1 MFSFVEGVHLMV
13 SGGPAALLTAVLSR
27 WPARSGRTPC
37 LFLADI
43 LINFVSIES
52 RTMKTVKCRREEIP
66 FHFAAL
72 FAVAMGTVGSAWAL
86 QPLIT
91 DDTGSQGAG
100 GNQLEVS
107 YSRDRT
113 RVGGETERVHTVPV
127 VYTYGLS
134 DSVDIY
140 ASVAWSRIRV
150 TGDDAS
156 GLGNTVFGA
165 KWRFFENEESGTSL
179 AIKPELAIPVSSS
192 RERDGLGTGKTSGAL
207 TFIVS
212 QDLPFGSIHF
222 NAGIGRDRFREAD
235 ENPRTDYKRFSLA
248 PVWDVSEQW
257 KLALDVGTESARA
270 DGHTVRSKFAE
281 IGAIYSPSK
290 DVDLALGIVRTSDNE
305 NPKSTT
311 HTLTGGVTWR
321 F

>member
-1 MFSFVEGVHLMV
+1 MV

-66 FHFAAL
+66 FHFAAV
-72 FAVAMGTVGSAWAL
+72 FAVAMGTAGSAWAL

-91 DDTGSQGAG
+91 DDTGQGAG
-100 GNQLEVS
+100 GNQLEVVLQPRS
-107 YSRDRT
+107 HTGRRRDLK
-113 RVGGETERVHTVPV
+113 RVHTVPV

-150 TGDDAS
+150 TGDD
-156 GLGNTVFGA
+156 GLGNTVFGG

-192 RERDGLGTGKTSGAL
+192 RERD
-207 TFIVS
+207 
-212 QDLPFGSIHF
+212 D
-222 NAGIGRDRFREAD
+222 
-235 ENPRTDYKRFSLA
+235 
-248 PVWDVSEQW
+248 
-257 KLALDVGTESARA
+257 
-270 DGHTVRSKFAE
+270 
-281 IGAIYSPSK
+281 
-290 DVDLALGIVRTSDNE
+290 
-305 NPKSTT
+305 
-311 HTLTGGVTWR
+311 
-321 F
+321 

>member
-1 MFSFVEGVHLMV
+1 
-13 SGGPAALLTAVLSR
+13 
-27 WPARSGRTPC
+27 
-37 LFLADI
+37 
-43 LINFVSIES
+43 
-52 RTMKTVKCRREEIP
+52 MKTVKTMKCREKNPLSR
-66 FHFAAL
+66 FVVL
-72 FAVAMGTVGSAWAL
+72 FTVAMGLSGSASAL

-91 DDTGSQGAG
+91 DDTGTQGAG

-113 RVGGETERVHTVPV
+113 RVDSDTERVHTVPV
-127 VYTYGLS
+127 VYTYGLT

-140 ASVAWSRIRV
+140 ASLAWSRVRV

-156 GLGNTVFGA
+156 GLGNTVLGA
-165 KWRFFENEESGTSL
+165 KWRFFENETSGTSL

-192 RERDGLGTGKTSGAL
+192 RERDGLGTGKTSGSL
-207 TFIVS
+207 TLILS

-222 NAGIGRDRFREAD
+222 NAGVGRDRFRDSD

-248 PVWDVSEQW
+248 PVWDVSEHW

-270 DGHTVRSKFAE
+270 DGHAVRTKFAE
-281 IGAIYSPSK
+281 IGAIYSPDK
-290 DVDLALGIVRTSDNE
+290 DVDLALGFIRATDDES
-305 NPKSTT
+305 PKSTT